1 MTKQLTGAYRYRT
14 GLFGRQILQVEETE
28 EIHENVF
35 NTGHFDVFT
44 RTTWRDARKKDSQVL
59 TILGK
64 FPSSEI
70 VPQNKTNIIPSFNL

>member
-44 RTTWRDARKKDSQVL
+44 RTTWRDARKKDSQIL
-59 TILGK
+59 AILGK
-64 FPSSEI
+64 MPSDEI
-70 VPQNKTNIIPSFNL
+70 VLQNKTPIVSVLNA